1 MLRRLVETS
10 AWTLGLSLVLFYG
23 VARAWS
29 ERARVE
35 GIEAF
40 RQASATSS
48 ATLRVAAADP
58 TTPSASI
65 DKSLW
70 SEKRIAAYAES
81 LSTPG
86 VPEGLL
92 RIPSLRLEVPIY
104 AGDNELNLNR
114 GAGHIEGTAELFGD
128 GNVGIAGHRDGF
140 FRVLKDI
147 TIDQDVFLDVAGRS
161 LRYRVVDISV
171 VARWDRRVLDSTAVP
186 SITLVTCYP
195 FYFVGS
201 APERFIVRA
210 ERYEDQATSVAAG
223 GSET

>member
-1 MLRRLVETS
+1 MFRRWLEAS
-10 AWTLGLSLVLFYG
+10 AWTMGLILVLCYG

-35 GIEAF
+35 GIEVF
-40 RQASATSS
+40 RQFQATPS
-48 ATLRVAAADP
+48 ATLRLAAVET
-58 TTPSASI
+58 TTPASV

-70 SEKRIAAYAES
+70 SEKRVTAYVES
-81 LSTPG
+81 LTVPG

-104 AGDNELNLNR
+104 AGDTELNLNR
-114 GAGHIEGTAELFGD
+114 GAGHIEGTAALAED

-147 TIDQDVFLDVAGRS
+147 TIDQDVFLDVSGRS
-161 LRYRVVDISV
+161 VRYRVVDISIV
-171 VARWDRRVLDSTAVP
+171 ERWDRRVLAPTPVP

-210 ERYEDQATSVAAG
+210 ERYDDEATSVAAG
-223 GSET
+223 SET

>member
-1 MLRRLVETS
+1 MVRRWIETS
-10 AWTLGLSLVLFYG
+10 AWLMGLLVVLFYG
-23 VARAWS
+23 VSRAWS

-40 RQASATSS
+40 RQIEAAHPE
-48 ATLRVAAADP
+48 ALRLAAADSA
-58 TTPSASI
+58 TPRDV

-70 SEKRIAAYAES
+70 SEKRVSAYAES
-81 LSTPG
+81 LTVPG

-104 AGDNELNLNR
+104 AGETEVNLDR
-114 GAGHIEGTAELFGD
+114 GAGHIEGTAALNED

-161 LRYRVVDISV
+161 VRYRVVDISIV
-171 VARWDRRVLDSTAVP
+171 ERWDRRVLAPTAVP

-210 ERYEDQATSVAAG
+210 ERYEDGATSVVAG